1 MKYFSN
7 LNPSRNFT
15 CVQLFW
21 IYDRKSQILNWQL
34 FQRQKKKKLS
44 WNFFPTSVDTDYRG
58 RKEKRKVIFKRDKS
72 EKDWKEEIF
81 HNMFEIN
88 SIWLSFIK
96 QKAIYDPF
104 GELNFSLV
112 QLSLT
117 GKTLYYGDNP
127 SRAVF
132 CRWLFASIETFSIS
146 LFFFDKS
153 GKTTFNF
160 WHSTCSNTGWRKW
173 WRPSHLFI

>member
-1 MKYFSN
+1 MPFSTKFLFSIIFIWSN
-7 LNPSRNFT
+7 ILTFRSCFAWNIFFKLKSFKKFHMCSIILDLWQKIPNFKLT
-15 CVQLFW
+15 TFSTP
-21 IYDRKSQILNWQL
+21 KE
-34 FQRQKKKKLS
+34 KKLS

-81 HNMFEIN
+81 HNVFEIN
-88 SIWLSFIK
+88 SIWLSFII
-96 QKAIYDPF
+96 QIAIYDPF

-117 GKTLYYGDNP
+117 GKTVYYVDNP

-132 CRWLFASIETFSIS
+132 CRWLFASIEMFSFS
-146 LFFFDKS
+146 FLF
-153 GKTTFNF
+153 
-160 WHSTCSNTGWRKW
+160 WQKW
-173 WRPSHLFI
+173 